1 MKIKNK
7 ANILIICM
15 RCSGKSTL
23 IRDILYHKRTNNIGA
38 IFCRTEPLNR
48 FYSDFCP
55 INKIYYNYNKYVVID
70 NMKDIGTINIMD
82 DCMSIKTDWSK
93 QPEIIDMM
101 NSDNINIF
109 SIQFPYSFSEDFRDS
124 FDYVFIMNEAFT
136 HNKKRLHNYIP
147 FIEDFDNFN
156 KIMMQIFSVNNY
168 NIMVIDN
175 TTDSTLIEDRIFW
188 YKANVKLPKFEMTN
202 YKNDITI
209 CEYYG
214 KNIVSDDEIG
224 DSDEDD
230 NKNIESNKI
239 DCSDSSSD
247 IYMSESTHSF
257 TKVTKNKDINI
268 TKNKDI
274 NITINNDKII
284 VCKNNI
290 TVNILL

>member
-1 MKIKNK
+1 MDNNLSINLFNMKIKNK
-7 ANILIICM
+7 ANILIIGM

-124 FDYVFIMNEAFT
+124 FDYVFIMNEAFI

-188 YKANVKLPKFEMTN
+188 YKAEVNLPKFEITN
-202 YKNDITI
+202 WKNDITVY
-209 CEYYG
+209 EYYG
-214 KNIVSDDEIG
+214 KDS
-224 DSDEDD
+224 DSDEENIKEPDD
-230 NKNIESNKI
+230 INEVYNNDIDKSTDSSISFDIDTKMNISINNDNIIINKN
-239 DCSDSSSD
+239 
-247 IYMSESTHSF
+247 
-257 TKVTKNKDINI
+257 
-268 TKNKDI
+268 
-274 NITINNDKII
+274 NITINIK
-284 VCKNNI
+284 
-290 TVNILL
+290 L

>member
-1 MKIKNK
+1 MDNNLSINLFNMKIKNK
-7 ANILIICM
+7 ANILIIGM

-93 QPEIIDMM
+93 QPEIIDVM

-188 YKANVKLPKFEMTN
+188 YKAEVNLPKFEITN
-202 YKNDITI
+202 WKNDITVY
-209 CEYYG
+209 EYYG
-214 KNIVSDDEIG
+214 KDS
-224 DSDEDD
+224 DSDEENIKEPDD
-230 NKNIESNKI
+230 INEVYNNDIDKSTDSSISFDTNTKMNISINNDNIIINKN
-239 DCSDSSSD
+239 
-247 IYMSESTHSF
+247 
-257 TKVTKNKDINI
+257 
-268 TKNKDI
+268 
-274 NITINNDKII
+274 NITINIK
-284 VCKNNI
+284 
-290 TVNILL
+290 L